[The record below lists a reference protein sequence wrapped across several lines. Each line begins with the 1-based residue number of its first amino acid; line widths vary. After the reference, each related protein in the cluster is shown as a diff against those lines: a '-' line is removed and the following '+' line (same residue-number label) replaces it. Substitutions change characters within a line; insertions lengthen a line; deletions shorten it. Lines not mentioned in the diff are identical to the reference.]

1 MTILSHISNENCI
14 WQTLRVILSNYAA
27 QAKAEGHDDNAKA
40 LVSNLDEAADN
51 LETMARIVF
60 GPLDPDFNSPPSP
73 PEPPSRD
80 A

>member
-1 MTILSHISNENCI
+1 MQMPFGIREQIDHI
-14 WQTLRVILSNYAA
+14 RAYAA
-27 QAKAEGHDDNAKA
+27 QAKAEAHDDNAKA
-40 LVSNLDEAADN
+40 LGSNLNEAADN

-60 GPLDPDFNSPPSP
+60 GPLDPDFNFPPSP